1 MPPRRIRK
9 DGAADA
15 PPPPPPRRRG
25 RGPDDGARRVRAAYD
40 FLRREAEAVGGAARP
55 FCEAEAEAFLARL
68 AGDPLLRGERG
79 FAAARAR
86 LAPGRARPAPRLER
100 AGFSV
105 VARGA
110 RPGGFAVLEARRGG
124 AEDDEDED
132 DEEDEEEEGDDFL
145 VAAFLRRPGGGL
157 PRGLAK
163 TSLEACAQVSGE
175 LRAMEADAR
184 ARRRLAADPPPVPVS
199 LNLACANR
207 GREGW
212 LNVSGEWPG
221 GYDLDLRKGL
231 APLADGSCAAVAS
244 EHFLEHLSPGDAAAH
259 LRECRR
265 ALRPGGE
272 LRVAVPD
279 AARHVAFYRA
289 RPGPPSRL
297 RRALARACAAV
308 HPTRFPRGDDMNHEA
323 AYDERK
329 LAAALR
335 DAGFG
340 RCERRR
346 FDPEAD
352 VADWTRAAETL
363 YMVAYA

>member
-9 DGAADA
+9 DDAAAA

-40 FLRREAEAVGGAARP
+40 FLRREAEAVGGSARP

-86 LAPGRARPAPRLER
+86 LALGRRPAPRVPAR
-100 AGFSV
+100 A
-105 VARGA
+105 AA
-110 RPGGFAVLEARRGG
+110 LARRGDEAWDVLDGRG
-124 AEDDEDED
+124 ALLGPAVD
-132 DEEDEEEEGDDFL
+132 G
-145 VAAFLRRPGGGL
+145 
-157 PRGLAK
+157 
-163 TSLEACAQVSGE
+163 
-175 LRAMEADAR
+175 
-184 ARRRLAADPPPVPVS
+184 RL
-199 LNLACANR
+199 
-207 GREGW
+207 
-212 LNVSGEWPG
+212 
-221 GYDLDLRKGL
+221 
-231 APLADGSCAAVAS
+231 PLATRSAD
-244 EHFLEHLSPGDAAAH
+244 
-259 LRECRR
+259 
-265 ALRPGGE
+265 E
-272 LRVAVPD
+272 L
-279 AARHVAFYRA
+279 
-289 RPGPPSRL
+289 
-297 RRALARACAAV
+297 V